1 MKPTK
6 NITLYKRSKKQCIGL
21 FLQIL
26 YNVQD
31 KLKFILY
38 YQGEISTMSFDT
50 CRIGGIEAKC
60 RLVRSA
66 TFEGMGNYGLPTE
79 NLAEMY
85 ENLADGGAGL
95 IITGMMATN
104 KMEPRQHC
112 QIRIDDDECIAPL
125 SQVVDRVHQHGGKIV
140 AQLVVMGSAIL
151 MPETPEGETRI
162 IFSPSGVTEKV
173 GKWTQE
179 SQALTVDQI
188 HELTDAVAKAA
199 ARAKTAGFDGV
210 QFHGAHGYLAS
221 KFLSPH
227 FNTRTDAYGGSL
239 ENRAR
244 FLLEC
249 IAAMRQAV
257 GADYPIW
264 VKLNCADFMKDGSL
278 TFEESNQVM
287 AWLADQGV
295 NAIEVSGGNT
305 SSLPRKGPI
314 RAIRRTKEPMYFKAY
329 AAEAAALLK
338 GKTDVGVV
346 GGFRTI
352 ADIEEALESTDLAFI
367 SMSRPFLRQPDLPNR
382 WKSGDTE
389 PALCISCSRCFGAE
403 NVDCIFNKKE
413 KEKQDA

>member
-125 SQVVDRVHQHGGKIV
+125 SQVVDRVHQHDGKIV
-140 AQLVVMGSAIL
+140 AQLVVMGSAII

-188 HELTDAVAKAA
+188 HELTEAVAKAA
-199 ARAKTAGFDGV
+199 ARAKKAGFDMV
-210 QFHGAHGYLAS
+210 QIHGDRMCGS
-221 KFLSPH
+221 FSSSV
-227 FNTRTDAYGGSL
+227 FNHRTDAYGGSL

-278 TFEESNQVM
+278 TFEESKQVM

>member
-1 MKPTK
+1 
-6 NITLYKRSKKQCIGL
+6 
-21 FLQIL
+21 
-26 YNVQD
+26 
-31 KLKFILY
+31 
-38 YQGEISTMSFDT
+38 MSFDT

-179 SQALTVDQI
+179 PQHV
-188 HELTDAVAKAA
+188 TDDEIPEMRPAVAQAA

-221 KFLSPH
+221 KFLSPY

-278 TFEESNQVM
+278 TFEESKQVM

>member
-1 MKPTK
+1 M
-6 NITLYKRSKKQCIGL
+6 L
-21 FLQIL
+21 F
-26 YNVQD
+26 D
-31 KLKFILY
+31 K
-38 YQGEISTMSFDT
+38 SH
-50 CRIGGIEAKC
+50 IGGIDVKC

-66 TFEGMGNYGLPTE
+66 TFEGMGDHGLPTE
-79 NLAEMY
+79 NLASMY
-85 ENLADGGAGL
+85 ETLADGGVGL

-104 KMEPRQHC
+104 KMEPYQHC
-112 QIRIDDDECIAPL
+112 QIRIDDDGCIAPL
-125 SQVVDRVHQHGGKIV
+125 AKVVDRVHQHGGKIV
-140 AQLVVMGSAIL
+140 AQLVVMGSAL
-151 MPETPEGETRI
+151 LLPEIPEGEQRF

-179 SQALTVDQI
+179 SQALTQDQI
-188 HELTDAVAKAA
+188 HELTAAVARAA
-199 ARAKTAGFDGV
+199 ARAKAAGFDGV

-227 FNTRTDAYGGSL
+227 FNTRTDEYGGSL

-278 TFEESNQVM
+278 TFDESKQVM
-287 AWLADQGV
+287 AWLADAGV
-295 NAIEVSGGNT
+295 QAIEVSGGNT

-338 GKTDVGVV
+338 GKVDIGVV
-346 GGFRTI
+346 GGFRS
-352 ADIEEALESTDLAFI
+352 AGDIEDTLQTTDIAFV
-367 SMSRPFLRQPDLPNR
+367 SMSRPYLRQPDLPNL
-382 WKSGDTE
+382 WKNGSTE

-403 NVDCIFNKKE
+403 NVDCIFNKREKE
-413 KEKQDA
+413 EREKQDA

>member
-173 GKWTQE
+173 GKWT
-179 SQALTVDQI
+179 DQI

-199 ARAKTAGFDGV
+199 ARAKKAGFDGV

-278 TFEESNQVM
+278 TFEESKQVM

>member
-1 MKPTK
+1 MKTW
-6 NITLYKRSKKQCIGL
+6 LMAAR
-21 FLQIL
+21 
-26 YNVQD
+26 
-31 KLKFILY
+31 
-38 YQGEISTMSFDT
+38 
-50 CRIGGIEAKC
+50 
-60 RLVRSA
+60 
-66 TFEGMGNYGLPTE
+66 
-79 NLAEMY
+79 
-85 ENLADGGAGL
+85 L

-199 ARAKTAGFDGV
+199 ARAKKAGFDGV

-278 TFEESNQVM
+278 TFEESKQVM
-287 AWLADQGV
+287 AWLADQ
-295 NAIEVSGGNT
+295 AST
-305 SSLPRKGPI
+305 PSKSAA
-314 RAIRRTKEPMYFKAY
+314 AIRHPCRAKARSGY
-329 AAEAAALLK
+329 PPHEGTDVLQSLCSRGSCLLK

-403 NVDCIFNKKE
+403 NVDCNF
-413 KEKQDA
+413 

>member
-1 MKPTK
+1 M
-6 NITLYKRSKKQCIGL
+6 
-21 FLQIL
+21 
-26 YNVQD
+26 D
-31 KLKFILY
+31 
-38 YQGEISTMSFDT
+38 
-50 CRIGGIEAKC
+50 
-60 RLVRSA
+60 
-66 TFEGMGNYGLPTE
+66 
-79 NLAEMY
+79 
-85 ENLADGGAGL
+85 
-95 IITGMMATN
+95 
-104 KMEPRQHC
+104 
-112 QIRIDDDECIAPL
+112 
-125 SQVVDRVHQHGGKIV
+125 
-140 AQLVVMGSAIL
+140 
-151 MPETPEGETRI
+151 
-162 IFSPSGVTEKV
+162 
-173 GKWTQE
+173 QE

-199 ARAKTAGFDGV
+199 ARAKKAGFDGV

-278 TFEESNQVM
+278 TFEESKQVM

-338 GKTDVGVV
+338 GKTDV
-346 GGFRTI
+346 
-352 ADIEEALESTDLAFI
+352 ASSAASAL
-367 SMSRPFLRQPDLPNR
+367 
-382 WKSGDTE
+382 
-389 PALCISCSRCFGAE
+389 
-403 NVDCIFNKKE
+403 
-413 KEKQDA
+413 

>member
-1 MKPTK
+1 
-6 NITLYKRSKKQCIGL
+6 
-21 FLQIL
+21 
-26 YNVQD
+26 
-31 KLKFILY
+31 
-38 YQGEISTMSFDT
+38 MSFDT

-104 KMEPRQHC
+104 KIEPRQHC

-199 ARAKTAGFDGV
+199 ARAKKAGFDGV

-278 TFEESNQVM
+278 TFEESKQVM

>member
-278 TFEESNQVM
+278 TFEESKQVM

-305 SSLPRKGPI
+305 SSLPRLSLI
-314 RAIRRTKEPMYFKAY
+314 HI
-329 AAEAAALLK
+329 
-338 GKTDVGVV
+338 
-346 GGFRTI
+346 
-352 ADIEEALESTDLAFI
+352 
-367 SMSRPFLRQPDLPNR
+367 
-382 WKSGDTE
+382 
-389 PALCISCSRCFGAE
+389 
-403 NVDCIFNKKE
+403 
-413 KEKQDA
+413 